1 MLDKLYFNSLV
12 NTAVCFQSEKRY
24 DEAIAVNDSIINS
37 YPMCEQGHFNK
48 AMCLMGKIYNRNMQV
63 FKKARAQLCKI
74 ANE

>member
-37 YPMCEQGHFNK
+37 YPMCE
-48 AMCLMGKIYNRNMQV
+48 
-63 FKKARAQLCKI
+63 
-74 ANE
+74 